1 MKTKPSTNS
10 LAILSLLAGVVYLM
24 ILIPEIISGWE
35 GGVEGA
41 KSGFTESRRWD
52 ENPDNNVERETFYVR
67 LKRKD
72 KNDYFP
78 DDVLNS
84 RTQEYI
90 PVRYD
95 EMRLH
100 YQFRDS
106 RSLGM
111 ILFKTLLMF
120 GALPVLFLLIL
131 IPVQFYKLIFSLY
144 RNNVFNQLN
153 VKRIE
158 KIGIYY
164 IIVYGYQL
172 LFELYEYQAAKSVI
186 DLEKYQI
193 AHPEY
198 INSLLLI
205 GLVALIIATVMKRA
219 LSIKEEQELTI

>member
-1 MKTKPSTNS
+1 M
-10 LAILSLLAGVVYLM
+10 
-24 ILIPEIISGWE
+24 
-35 GGVEGA
+35 
-41 KSGFTESRRWD
+41 
-52 ENPDNNVERETFYVR
+52 
-67 LKRKD
+67 
-72 KNDYFP
+72 
-78 DDVLNS
+78 
-84 RTQEYI
+84 
-90 PVRYD
+90 
-95 EMRLH
+95 
-100 YQFRDS
+100 
-106 RSLGM
+106 
-111 ILFKTLLMF
+111 
-120 GALPVLFLLIL
+120 
-131 IPVQFYKLIFSLY
+131 
-144 RNNVFNQLN
+144 FNQLN